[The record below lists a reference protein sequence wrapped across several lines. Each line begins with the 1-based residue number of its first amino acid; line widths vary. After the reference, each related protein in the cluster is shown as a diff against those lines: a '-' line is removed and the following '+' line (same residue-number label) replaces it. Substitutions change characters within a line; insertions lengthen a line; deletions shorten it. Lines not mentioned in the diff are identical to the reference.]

1 MISVQFSSD
10 SAPPWKSPH
19 FFNCALWR
27 HNKPTCNHELTRLY
41 VSTCLE
47 LQIIINRHHK
57 YASIVWFSSTNY
69 RCTLSNTVMFGT
81 LSNRN
86 PRTGYTMA
94 VNHGCT
100 QTINLLQ
107 IIIFGRTEGKK
118 LCYNYILQAY
128 AELSEFNKCTIII
141 WGLNTVPRLYI
152 QYAHMYVHSRTTKI
166 PKCKYRMFKKAYRG
180 FADALIL
187 NLIHLI

>member
-10 SAPPWKSPH
+10 SAPPWRSPH

-69 RCTLSNTVMFGT
+69 RCAIQLCLVPCPIGIQGRDEPWLHSINQFNT
-81 LSNRN
+81 N
-86 PRTGYTMA
+86 
-94 VNHGCT
+94 NHFLYVHCFYV
-100 QTINLLQ
+100 QT
-107 IIIFGRTEGKK
+107 
-118 LCYNYILQAY
+118 Y
-128 AELSEFNKCTIII
+128 AELSELNKCT
-141 WGLNTVPRLYI
+141 GLITVPRLYI
-152 QYAHMYVHSRTTKI
+152 QYRTHVRT
-166 PKCKYRMFKKAYRG
+166 FAYNK
-180 FADALIL
+180 DTEM
-187 NLIHLI
+187 